1 MRRVIPL
8 FLLILALVCAGIA
21 GPMAWGKLALRVG
34 LPEVSLSFLEA
45 PVLRGVALYKSGQYE
60 AADAAFEAVGR
71 SATFNRGN
79 ALAARGEIPLAVA
92 YFDAVLFANPKD
104 EDAQANRTYLA
115 QFVDPVVGE
124 ANAKGSLP
132 VSSYE
137 TDGLN
142 LPTEVKERVVKIRQ
156 ASKRQVDSQFTKA
169 SDAWLATL
177 SDAPGEYLRKRL
189 AAEFERRVHLGLA
202 DAEEAP
208 KW

>member
-1 MRRVIPL
+1 MRRFIPL
-8 FLLILALVCAGIA
+8 FLLVFALVCAGIA
-21 GPMAWGKLALRVG
+21 GPTAWGKLALRAG
-34 LPEVSLSFLEA
+34 LPEFALSFLDE
-45 PVLRGVALYKSGQYE
+45 PVLRGVAFYKSGQYA
-60 AADAAFEAVGR
+60 AADAAFEAAGR
-71 SATFNRGN
+71 AATFDRGS
-79 ALAARGEIPLAVA
+79 ALAAQGKYKLAVA

-104 EDAQANRTYLA
+104 EEAQANRTYLA
-115 QFVDPVVGE
+115 KLLDPVVGE
-124 ANAKGSLP
+124 ANAKGGIS
-132 VSSYE
+132 VSSYD

-142 LPTEVKERVVKIRQ
+142 LPQDVKERVVKIRQ
-156 ASKRQVDSQFTKA
+156 AAKRKVDSQFTKA